1 MNTEPEVV
9 DLVETARAA
18 ERAGDL
24 DLALATYDRA
34 LQEATEAGDEGRA
47 ADLLRWMGRVHFD
60 RGRYER
66 ASDLYEAS
74 LGRAQAAGL
83 RAHCASALNNMGTAA
98 QMRGRLDVADHL
110 YQRALAIAKE
120 VADGK
125 LAAGVNQ
132 NLGTLAAI
140 RGDAPAALRHFES
153 AVQMLMELGDMR
165 AAAYALN
172 NMGMVNVDVN
182 DLGSAAM
189 CFASAWELAVQARDR
204 RMQGRIEVNRAEMH
218 LRSKNFEA
226 ARASCD
232 NAAEIFN
239 QLQSDSGMAEAHKV
253 YGMLFRETTQPRRAH
268 NELAIALRLAR
279 HCENPLLE
287 AETES
292 EVARL
297 YLNEGRT
304 RDALR
309 SLNSASRLFSELDAR
324 SELQD
329 VERRLERLEDTYYR
343 ALQLLEFES
352 VEVTDH
358 YVTGRYQR
366 VADLA
371 CKLAGKVGVSGKDLT
386 WLRIGAYLYDVG
398 KASIPAAVL
407 NKPGPLDD
415 REWEM
420 VRRHP
425 VSGAE
430 MVADL
435 QFPADVI
442 PLVRNHHEHWDG
454 TGYPDR
460 LRGDEIPM
468 AARILCLAD
477 AFDAL
482 TSERSFRPALDAAAA
497 LKTMEAEVGTVFD
510 PELFGIFR
518 SIVSNKI
525 RAA

>member
-1 MNTEPEVV
+1 MNTDPVVV

-24 DLALATYDRA
+24 DRALATYDRA
-34 LQEATEAGDEGRA
+34 LQLANEAGDEGGA
-47 ADLLRWMGRVHFD
+47 AELLRWMGRVHFD
-60 RGRYER
+60 RGRYEH
-66 ASDLYEAS
+66 ASELYEAS
-74 LGRAQAAGL
+74 LARAQVAGL
-83 RAHCASALNNMGTAA
+83 RGHCASALNNMATAA
-98 QMRGRLDVADHL
+98 QMRGRLDVAERL
-110 YQRALAIAKE
+110 YQRALSIAEE
-120 VADGK
+120 VEDGK

-140 RGDAPAALRHFES
+140 RGDADAALRHFES
-153 AVQMLMELGDMR
+153 AADMLTELGDVR
-165 AAAYALN
+165 AAAYAFN

-182 DLGSAAM
+182 DFGSAAL
-189 CFASAWELAVQARDR
+189 CFASASELAVQARDR

-218 LRSKNFEA
+218 LRAKNFDG
-226 ARASCD
+226 ARESCD
-232 NAAEIFN
+232 RAAEIFN

-253 YGMLFRETTQPRRAH
+253 YGMLFRETTQPHRAH
-268 NELAIALRLAR
+268 NELAIALKLAR
-279 HCENPLLE
+279 LCENPLLE

-309 SLNSASRLFSELDAR
+309 SLNSASRLFTELDAR

-329 VERRLERLEDTYYR
+329 VERRLERLEDTYHR

-358 YVTGRYQR
+358 YVSGRYQR

-398 KASIPAAVL
+398 KASIPAAIL
-407 NKPGPLDD
+407 NKAGPLDEA
-415 REWEM
+415 EWEM

-425 VSGAE
+425 VSGAD

-435 QFPADVI
+435 EFPANVI

-454 TGYPDR
+454 TGYPDG
-460 LRGDEIPM
+460 LRGNEIPM
-468 AARILCLAD
+468 EARILCLAD

-482 TSERSFRPALDAAAA
+482 TSERSFRSALDPAAA
-497 LKTMEAEVGTVFD
+497 LKTMEEEAGTVFD
-510 PELFGIFR
+510 PELFRIFR
-518 SIVSNKI
+518 SIVSTRI